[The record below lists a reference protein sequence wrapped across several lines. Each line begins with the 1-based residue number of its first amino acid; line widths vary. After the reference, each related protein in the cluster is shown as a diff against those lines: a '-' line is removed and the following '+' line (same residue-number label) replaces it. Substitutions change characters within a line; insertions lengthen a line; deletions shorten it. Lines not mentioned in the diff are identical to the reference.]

1 MPDTWP
7 GHERLSHM
15 KYHIV
20 MILSLLCNR
29 PWLESI
35 SPAFA
40 LICQY
45 LSSTVRDLA
54 LSIFSPRRW
63 EILGLHHLQE
73 KNNLWKQLFRWRRL
87 KRISLSDTEKL
98 TQAKA
103 VNEISI
109 NREDKKGETGITVRD
124 RGWCY

>member
-7 GHERLSHM
+7 SYEKLSCI

-20 MILSLLCNR
+20 MNLVLLCNR
-29 PWLESI
+29 PWLGII

-54 LSIFSPRRW
+54 PSIFSLRRR
-63 EILGLHHLQE
+63 EIRGLPHLHE
-73 KNNLWKQLFRWRRL
+73 RNNL
-87 KRISLSDTEKL
+87 
-98 TQAKA
+98 
-103 VNEISI
+103 
-109 NREDKKGETGITVRD
+109 
-124 RGWCY
+124 